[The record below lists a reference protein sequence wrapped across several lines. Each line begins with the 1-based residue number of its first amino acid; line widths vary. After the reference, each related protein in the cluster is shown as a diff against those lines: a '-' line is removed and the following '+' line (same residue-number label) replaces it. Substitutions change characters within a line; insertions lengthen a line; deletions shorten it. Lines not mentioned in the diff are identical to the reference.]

1 MHDTDDSIDVLHVDD
16 DAEFADLVATFL
28 EREDDR
34 FGVESATAP
43 AEAVDRLADRDFDCV
58 VSDYDMPGSDGI
70 GFLEAVRGEH
80 PDLPFILYTGKGSEE
95 VASEAIS
102 AGVTDY
108 LQKGHGTGQYAV
120 LANRIENAVATYH
133 ARRELA
139 DRERRLGLFFEQSPF
154 GVIEWDEDFEFVRQ
168 NTAAERILGYA
179 ETELRGES
187 WERIVPEADREDVST
202 VVSELLA
209 NRGGYRS
216 TNENV
221 RGDGERIV
229 CEWHNR
235 VVTDDDGDVVAVF
248 SQFRDVTDRRR
259 QSRRLDAVFNN
270 THTFAGLLE
279 PDGTV
284 IEANETVLSFG
295 GLDRE
300 EMIGERLWNT
310 DLVPPRAEARA
321 AVRDAVERARG
332 GESVREELRI
342 RGADREAVVDFSI
355 RPVTDER
362 GEVTLL
368 IPEGREITERKRKE
382 EELKRRNDRLNE
394 LTGVIS
400 HDLRSPLNVA
410 REQLELAR
418 GAADGDHEHLR
429 KATRAVD
436 RSVALLDDLLALAR
450 EGRRVHEPEPV
461 GLGAA
466 TQRCWDAVAT
476 AGATL
481 SVETN
486 RTIDADGSRLEQLLE
501 NLVRNSVEHGST
513 GNRTVSDDSV
523 EHGSTGSRPKA
534 DDAVEHGSTGNR
546 TVSDDSVERDGAAV
560 TVRVGWID
568 DGRGFYV
575 ADDGPGI
582 PPDERETVFEAGYST
597 REDGTGMGLRIAREV
612 AAAHGWE
619 IDATT
624 SEAGGA
630 RFEVTGV
637 TVSDG
642 DG

>member
-1 MHDTDDSIDVLHVDD
+1 
-16 DAEFADLVATFL
+16 
-28 EREDDR
+28 
-34 FGVESATAP
+34 
-43 AEAVDRLADRDFDCV
+43 
-58 VSDYDMPGSDGI
+58 
-70 GFLEAVRGEH
+70 
-80 PDLPFILYTGKGSEE
+80 
-95 VASEAIS
+95 
-102 AGVTDY
+102 
-108 LQKGHGTGQYAV
+108 
-120 LANRIENAVATYH
+120 
-133 ARRELA
+133 
-139 DRERRLGLFFEQSPF
+139 
-154 GVIEWDEDFEFVRQ
+154 VIEWDEDFEFVRQ
-168 NTAAERILGYA
+168 NAAAERILGYA
-179 ETELRGES
+179 EAELRGES
-187 WERIVPEADREDVST
+187 WERIVPEADREAVST

-209 NRGGYRS
+209 NKGGYRS

-221 RGDGERIV
+221 RADGERIV

-235 VVTDDDGDVVAVF
+235 VVTDDDGDVVAIF

-259 QSRRLDAVFNN
+259 QSRWLDAVFNS

-310 DLVPPRAEARA
+310 GLVPPRAEARA

-332 GESVREELRI
+332 GESVREELRLQ
-342 RGADREAVVDFSI
+342 GADREAVVDFSI

-394 LTGVIS
+394 LAGVIS

-410 REQLELAR
+410 RGQLELAR
-418 GAADGDHEHLR
+418 GAADGDHDHLR

-450 EGRRVHEPEPV
+450 EGKRVHEPAPV
-461 GLGAA
+461 DLGAA
-466 TQRCWDAVAT
+466 AERCWDAVAT
-476 AGATL
+476 AGAAL
-481 SVETN
+481 SVEAD
-486 RTIDADGSRLEQLLE
+486 RTIDADRSRLEQLLE

-513 GNRTVSDDSV
+513 GNRTETDDSV
-523 EHGSTGSRPKA
+523 EHGSTG
-534 DDAVEHGSTGNR
+534 NR
-546 TVSDDSVERDGAAV
+546 TETDDSAERDGAAV

-597 REDGTGMGLRIAREV
+597 REDGTGMGLSIAREV
-612 AAAHGWE
+612 AEAHGWE
-619 IDATT
+619 IDATA

-637 TVSDG
+637 TVSDR